1 MELHIVSKRWFFTYK
16 IILPAS
22 NSCLSFSSNK
32 FSLAEVI
39 KASARGALL
48 PSFGDDTCE
57 EEGEAAG
64 DPCAEVAG
72 EAAGD
77 PSAELGL
84 DNPFNLCNALK

>member
-1 MELHIVSKRWFFTYK
+1 M
-16 IILPAS
+16 
-22 NSCLSFSSNK
+22 
-32 FSLAEVI
+32 AEVI

-57 EEGEAAG
+57 EEGDAAG

>member
-1 MELHIVSKRWFFTYK
+1 M
-16 IILPAS
+16 
-22 NSCLSFSSNK
+22 
-32 FSLAEVI
+32 AEVI
-39 KASARGALL
+39 KASAKGALL
-48 PSFGDDTCE
+48 PSLGDDTCE